1 MGNHTTRRRS
11 SFHWTAEAYLGFG
24 IGIARRVSYAERR
37 SSYAERQGSTSKS
50 KSTSRRSP
58 SAFSS
63 HQSKPSS
70 SSFRRQSKSATSH
83 PCYHRIVTPE
93 PSHQYTSHSL
103 HDFCVASDAT
113 YARLAARLERLRE
126 YEGDVAAYVR
136 EDGDRMIRVAE
147 GLREEAGRLEEIL
160 EGMRRKIDEG
170 ESGWDGDGKAF
181 FVGGRWATFL

>member
-1 MGNHTTRRRS
+1 M
-11 SFHWTAEAYLGFG
+11 
-24 IGIARRVSYAERR
+24 
-37 SSYAERQGSTSKS
+37 
-50 KSTSRRSP
+50 
-58 SAFSS
+58 
-63 HQSKPSS
+63 
-70 SSFRRQSKSATSH
+70 
-83 PCYHRIVTPE
+83 
-93 PSHQYTSHSL
+93 

-160 EGMRRKIDEG
+160 EGMRRKIGEG
-170 ESGWDGDGKAF
+170 ESGWDGDRKAF